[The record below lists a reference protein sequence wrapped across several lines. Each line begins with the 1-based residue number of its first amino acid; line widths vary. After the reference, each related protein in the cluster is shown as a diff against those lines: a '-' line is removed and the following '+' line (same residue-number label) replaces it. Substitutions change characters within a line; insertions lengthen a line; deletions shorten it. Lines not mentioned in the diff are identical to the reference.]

1 MEFGG
6 LLRYTYLLV
15 AARSFSAL
23 EASVTT
29 VRSFTGAA
37 ETAVPDEI
45 IHVPGKEGRNV
56 TVHAYLNEVAKK
68 AKVEGRPCVTYITLH
83 GTTPFDPGILLMLTS
98 RIGGGFV
105 LRRHGRDAGFIKH
118 LLQSAVLAP
127 IPLIILDSDYP
138 HAPEYPFPAAI
149 EDISS
154 LVAYIRSRP
163 DLYDPTKLLLGGFS
177 AGANIALGVSTYL
190 GERAINA
197 GEPHPIQGIVAFYP
211 PVNMT
216 GSRRYENVERVQ
228 PRRTIHRVIL
238 PKNMGDFIHA
248 CYFNPSPDPGE
259 DKRKPYASPALAD
272 VGTFPSKVL
281 LITCEYDGLQ
291 ASSEKFRAKLKT
303 EGDGRIDVR
312 GRCIEGV
319 GHGWDGMIT
328 KEGVP
333 GWKERVEAYDEA
345 VKLVRDVA
353 AN

>member
-1 MEFGG
+1 MMEFGG
-6 LLRYTYLLV
+6 LLRYTFLLAIAKSLNAV
-15 AARSFSAL
+15 AT
-23 EASVTT
+23 SVTT
-29 VRSFTGAA
+29 IRSFIGTA

-56 TVHAYLNEVAKK
+56 IVHAYLNEAAKR
-68 AKVEGRPCVTYITLH
+68 AKVKGRPCVTYITLH
-83 GTTPFDPGILLMLTS
+83 GTTPFDPGILLILTS
-98 RIGGGFV
+98 RIGGGFI
-105 LRRHGRDAGFIKH
+105 LKGQGRDAGFIKH
-118 LLQSAVLAP
+118 LLQSAVLDP

-154 LVAYIRSRP
+154 LVAYVRSRP

-177 AGANIALGVSTYL
+177 AGANIALGVSTFL
-190 GERAINA
+190 GEKAINA

-211 PVNMT
+211 PVNLT
-216 GSRRYENVERVQ
+216 GNRGRTGLNVQ
-228 PRRTIHRVIL
+228 PSHPIPGAVI
-238 PKNMGDFIHA
+238 PKQMSDFFDA
-248 CYFNPSPDPGE
+248 CYFNSSPDPDG
-259 DKRKPYASPALAD
+259 DKRKPHASPALAD
-272 VGTFPSKVL
+272 VATFPSKVL
-281 LITCEYDGLQ
+281 LITCEYDHLQ
-291 ASSEKFRAKLKT
+291 ASSEQFRAKLKT